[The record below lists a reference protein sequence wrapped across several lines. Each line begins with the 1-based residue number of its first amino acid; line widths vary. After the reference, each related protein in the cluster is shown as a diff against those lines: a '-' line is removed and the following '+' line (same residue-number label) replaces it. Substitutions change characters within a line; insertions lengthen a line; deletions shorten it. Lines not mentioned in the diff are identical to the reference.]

1 MTLSSGRV
9 IWRRDDQQ
17 YLTPSKDLL
26 KSLTCFFLLSA
37 SLAAKFRTMA
47 AMEIDGGAESK
58 ALFAQVH
65 FYIRLT
71 DDFDEQK
78 AEAVSP

>member
-1 MTLSSGRV
+1 
-9 IWRRDDQQ
+9 
-17 YLTPSKDLL
+17 
-26 KSLTCFFLLSA
+26 
-37 SLAAKFRTMA
+37 
-47 AMEIDGGAESK
+47 MEIDGGAESK